1 MKVSLPS
8 FLRTRIALPTS
19 KSISARAL
27 ILNAL
32 STQPSTLHGLSDCDD
47 TRAVVAA
54 LRDNPE
60 VVDIGAAGT
69 AMRFLTAY
77 YATREGETHVMTG
90 TARMQ
95 QRPIGILVEALRKLG
110 ADISYER
117 EEGYPPLRIRGRK
130 LQGGAVTLPAHVS
143 SQYISALLIIAP
155 TLEKGLQLTLDGEI
169 ASAPYLSMTL
179 ALMREFGAT
188 ATWEGAQMD
197 IPSGA
202 YHRSTDY
209 AVEPDWSAAS
219 YWYELVAL
227 SSDPE
232 ARVLLKGLPEAS
244 VQGDKACA
252 ELFRP
257 LGVQTEFTTE
267 GAVLTKTASSLE
279 GEYRADF
286 ANTPDLAQAV
296 VVACGMLGQPFC
308 FEGLKSLK
316 IKETDRIAALT
327 NELEKYGIRLHE
339 PAEGELALR
348 TEDIQPIA
356 ADTPLSIATY
366 EDHRMA
372 MAFAPTA
379 LHFEKVNIEHPE
391 VVSKSYPN
399 FWEDLLSVE
408 S

>member
-1 MKVSLPS
+1 MQVSLS
-8 FLRTRIALPTS
+8 SLLRANIALPTS

-32 STQPSTLHGLSDCDD
+32 SDNPCALYGLSDCDD

-95 QRPIGILVEALRKLG
+95 QRPIGILVEALRRLG
-110 ADISYER
+110 ADISYEK
-117 EEGYPPLRIRGRK
+117 EEGYPPIRIRGRK
-130 LQGGAVTLPAHVS
+130 LQGGSISLPAHVS
-143 SQYISALLIIAP
+143 SQYISALLMIAP
-155 TLEKGLQLTLDGEI
+155 TLEKGLQLALDGEI
-169 ASAPYLSMTL
+169 ASAPYISMTL

-188 ATWEGAQMD
+188 ATWEGARMD
-197 IPSGA
+197 IPSGKYVRA
-202 YHRSTDY
+202 NDY
-209 AVEPDWSAAS
+209 RVEPDWSAAS

-227 SSDPE
+227 SSDAE
-232 ARVLLKGLPEAS
+232 ARVVLTGLCETS

-267 GAVLTKTASSLE
+267 GAVLTKIGSTLE
-279 GEYRADF
+279 KTYCADF
-286 ANTPDLAQAV
+286 TDTPDLAQAV
-296 VVACGMLGQPFC
+296 VVACAMQGQPFR
-308 FEGLKSLK
+308 FKGLKSLK
-316 IKETDRIAALT
+316 IKETNRIAALIS
-327 NELEKYGIRLHE
+327 ELEKYGIRLHE
-339 PAEGELALR
+339 PKEGELALR
-348 TEDIQPIA
+348 AEDIQPVA
-356 ADTPLSIATY
+356 ADTPIGILTY

-379 LHFEKVNIEHPE
+379 LHFSKVNIEHPE

-399 FWEDLLSVE
+399 FWEDLSLVNS
-408 S
+408 